1 MFVEQPVLQHEDGR
15 PSCASA
21 SAGAAVLE
29 VGTDHLQI
37 MTELKLEF
45 TQRIFTTHA
54 EHVR

>member
-15 PSCASA
+15 QRCASA
-21 SAGAAVLE
+21 SAGAAVLK
-29 VGTDHLQI
+29 VGTDHSQI